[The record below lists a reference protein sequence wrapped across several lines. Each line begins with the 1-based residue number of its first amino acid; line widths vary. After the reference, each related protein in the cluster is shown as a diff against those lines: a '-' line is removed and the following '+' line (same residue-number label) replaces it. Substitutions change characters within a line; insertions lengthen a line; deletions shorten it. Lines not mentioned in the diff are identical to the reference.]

1 MSNMHMKLI
10 ARPINITTELKVSDV
25 GCIVIR
31 TIFTCGVF
39 CQLLMNIIMLKK
51 EVLLLLMINMKCK
64 CQLSCN

>member
-1 MSNMHMKLI
+1 MHMKLI

-39 CQLLMNIIMLKK
+39 CQNILYCMSVAD
-51 EVLLLLMINMKCK
+51 EYYHAEERSTVAVDD
-64 CQLSCN
+64 